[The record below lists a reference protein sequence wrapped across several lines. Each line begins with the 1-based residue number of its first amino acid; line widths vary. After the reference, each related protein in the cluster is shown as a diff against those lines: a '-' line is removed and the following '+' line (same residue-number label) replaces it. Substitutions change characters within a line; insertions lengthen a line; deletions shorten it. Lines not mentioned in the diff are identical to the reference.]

1 MIHRR
6 SKIARLPRELREQVN
21 ESLDNHI
28 EYQRILDGL
37 AEHGHSGFEMYDL
50 TRWKDTGYLD
60 WLARH
65 EHTEELETKLDW
77 VQKLASQGTSTLQKA
92 SLSVLALKLFD
103 TINRTD
109 AVDICKLLDT
119 RPEKIPG
126 LLNSFA
132 RFCHESLQMEKF
144 TEDLQDKAKAAE
156 QSELVDKGAATP
168 QSIRRLKQELRF
180 MFRKLEEAERALDAE
195 RQSRSAIQNP
205 KSKIENSDPPLAP
218 TCT

>member
-6 SKIARLPRELREQVN
+6 SKIARLPREIREQVN
-21 ESLDNHI
+21 ESMDNHT
-28 EYQRILDGL
+28 EYQRILDWL
-37 AEHGHSGFEMYDL
+37 AEHGHSGFQMYDL

-65 EHTEELETKLDW
+65 EHADELETKLDW
-77 VQKLASQGTSTLQKA
+77 VQKLASESTTTLQKA
-92 SLSVLALKLFD
+92 SLSALALKLFD

-126 LLNSFA
+126 LLNAFA
-132 RFCHESLQMEKF
+132 RFCHESLQMERF
-144 TEDLQDKAKAAE
+144 TEDLRDKAKAAE
-156 QSELVDKGAATP
+156 QSELTDKGAATP
-168 QSIRRLKQELRF
+168 ESIRRLKRELRF
-180 MFRKLEEAERALDAE
+180 MFRKLEDAERALAREGE
-195 RQSRSAIQNP
+195 RTREP
-205 KSKIENSDPPLAP
+205 HPPLAP

>member
-6 SKIARLPRELREQVN
+6 SKIARLPREIRDQVN
-21 ESLDNHI
+21 EFMDNHT
-28 EYQRILDGL
+28 EYQRILDWL
-37 AEHGHSGFEMYDL
+37 AERGHSGFQMYDI
-50 TRWKDTGYLD
+50 TRWKDTGYVD
-60 WLARH
+60 WLARNQH
-65 EHTEELETKLDW
+65 ADELEIKLDW
-77 VQKLASQGTSTLQKA
+77 VQKLASDSPTILQKA
-92 SLSVLALKLFD
+92 SLSALALKLFD

-126 LLNSFA
+126 VLNSFA

-144 TEDLQDKAKAAE
+144 TENLRDKAKAAE
-156 QSELVDKGAATP
+156 DSELVDKGAATP

-205 KSKIENSDPPLAP
+205 KPKIQNAEPPLAP